1 MGPEIIVVE
10 DDPDMC
16 SVIERGLGQ
25 GLGRVQGFQTAAEA
39 LAASAKGEPK
49 AFLIDVVLPDLDGF
63 TLCRRLRE
71 RGFGGAII
79 FVSGRSGAQ
88 DRSRGIDAGADDYV
102 VKPFTLGEL
111 EDRVRDQLGRK
122 DRAQAA
128 PGTMSGR
135 SGIVLDVA
143 LQIARWQDRTVVLTA
158 RETLLLAAL
167 LRFGP
172 DRFVT
177 REELYAEVW
186 GEETGGALNAVD
198 VYLGYLRTKL
208 ARLVPGGQTLIQT
221 LRGRGF
227 RLRDAVAGSRLSK
240 SAH

>member
-16 SVIERGLGQ
+16 SVIERGLTQ

-39 LAASAKGEPK
+39 LAASVKGEPK

-79 FVSGRSGAQ
+79 FVSGRGGAQ

-111 EDRVRDQLGRK
+111 EDRVRSQLGRK
-122 DRAQAA
+122 DRPQAA
-128 PGTMSGR
+128 GALPGR
-135 SGIVLDVA
+135 AGIVLDPA

-227 RLRDAVAGSRLSK
+227 RLRDTAPGAKLAK